1 MKSYKYKEKYAMA
14 EKMWSGRF
22 KLPTDKF
29 VEEFNASIHF
39 DKRMYKFD
47 IKGSM
52 AHAKMLAKQGIISD
66 QDKDDIISGLTQ
78 VLGEIESGNFEFRTE
93 DEDIHMAVEKRLT
106 DLIGDAGKRLH
117 TARSRND
124 QVAVDFRMYL
134 KSEIVEVMELV
145 KEFLQVLV
153 AKAEGNKGVHMPGF
167 THMQTAQPIL
177 FSQYIMAYFQMF
189 MRDYTRFSDCLER
202 MDYCPLGA
210 GALAGTTFPIDRH
223 FTAQELGF
231 KAPTENT
238 LDSVSDRDFSIEFLS
253 ACSICQMHMSRFSE
267 EIITY
272 STAEFAFIELTDD
285 FCTGSS
291 IMPQKKNPDMPELIR
306 GKTGRVYGSL
316 ISMLTTMKGLPLAYN
331 KDMQED
337 KEPVFDALDTVKASL
352 KIFAPMVEKMILR
365 TDKMFSAAGAG
376 YSTATDMADYLVRK
390 GVPFRQSHH
399 IVGSTVA
406 YAIEKGVDISELSL
420 EEFRRF
426 SDMIDD
432 DIYGFITVEKS
443 VASRKAYGG
452 TAPESVNVQINN
464 AKRFLDEI

>member
-1 MKSYKYKEKYAMA
+1 MS

-22 KLPTDKF
+22 KLPTNKF

-39 DKRMYKFD
+39 DKRFYKYD

-52 AHAKMLAKQGIISD
+52 AHAKMLAKQGIISETD
-66 QDKDDIISGLTQ
+66 RDDIVKGLTQ
-78 VLGEIESGNFEFRTE
+78 VLAEIESGNFEFVTG

-106 DLIGDAGKRLH
+106 AIIGDAGKRLH

-134 KSEIVEVMELV
+134 MAEIEEVMELV
-145 KEFLQVLV
+145 NEFLNVLV
-153 AKAEGNKGVHMPGF
+153 TKAEKHFDVHMPGF
-167 THMQTAQPIL
+167 THLQTAQPIL
-177 FSQYIMAYFQMF
+177 FAQYIMAYFQMLK
-189 MRDYTRFSDCLER
+189 RDYTRFADCLER
-202 MDYCPLGA
+202 MDYCPLGS

-223 FTAQELGF
+223 FTASELGF

-238 LDSVSDRDFSIEFLS
+238 LDSVSDRDFAIEFLS
-253 ACSICQMHMSRFSE
+253 ACAICQMHLSRFSE
-267 EIITY
+267 ELIIY
-272 STAEFAFIELTDD
+272 STSEFAFIELTDD

-337 KEPVFDALDTVKASL
+337 KEPVFDAVDTIKASL
-352 KIFAPMVEKMILR
+352 KIFAPMVEKMGLR
-365 TDKMFSAAGAG
+365 TEKMFSAAGAG
-376 YSTATDMADYLVRK
+376 YSTATDLADYLVRK
-390 GVPFRQSHH
+390 GLPFRESHH
-399 IVGSTVA
+399 VVGSTVA
-406 YAIEKGVDISELSL
+406 YAIEKGIDISELSID
-420 EEFRRF
+420 EFRRF
-426 SDMIDD
+426 SDKIDE
-432 DIYGFITVEKS
+432 DIYGYITVKAS

-452 TAPESVNVQINN
+452 TASESVKIQIENG
-464 AKRFLDEI
+464 KKFLNEIN